1 MGLLVGLPLKLFHML
16 FVIVRLAW
24 PLLLVALLLYIRRR
38 RNGQSSKQRG
48 GHYRQPDEPT
58 FNGPVYTVDYEEVDD
73 TEDTP

>member
-38 RNGQSSKQRG
+38 RSGQSAKPG
-48 GHYRQPDEPT
+48 GKTRRQTQEPT
-58 FNGPVYTVDYEEVDD
+58 FSGPVYTVDYQEVDD
-73 TEDTP
+73 AEDTP